1 MISILIPVY
10 NGIEYIDESVSS
22 VISQT
27 YDKWQLIIGING
39 HFKNS
44 QIFQQAKQ
52 YESDKIKVIDMYTI
66 NGKSAALNE
75 MVKQCSYDYVAIL
88 DVDDIWHPEKLRV
101 QIQYL
106 QSYDVIGSNCIWF
119 GDMNDIIPQIPQ
131 LDISDFDFKQVNPII
146 NSSSIIR
153 KDLCWWD
160 EDIHSGVEDYDLWIR
175 LRLLRCK
182 FYNCPEILVKHR
194 IHQTSAFNSKG
205 NHNAV
210 PELLAKYYG

>member
-10 NGIEYIDESVSS
+10 NGIEYIDESVSC

-27 YDKWQLIIGING
+27 YDKWELIIGING
-39 HFKNS
+39 HIQNS
-44 QIFQQAKQ
+44 PVFQQAKQ

-66 NGKSAALNE
+66 KGKSAALNE
-75 MVKQCSYDYVAIL
+75 MVKHCSYDYVAIL
-88 DVDDIWHPEKLRV
+88 DIDDIWHPEKLRV

-131 LDISDFDFKQVNPII
+131 LDISEFNFKQVNPII

>member
-10 NGIEYIDESVSS
+10 NGIEYIDESVTS

-27 YDKWQLIIGING
+27 YDNWEIIIGING
-39 HFKNS
+39 HIQNS

-75 MVKQCSYDYVAIL
+75 MVKHCSYDYVAIL

-131 LDISDFDFKQVNPII
+131 LDISEFNFKQVNPII

>member
-10 NGIEYIDESVSS
+10 NGIEYIDESVTS

-27 YDKWQLIIGING
+27 YDNWEIIIGING
-39 HFKNS
+39 HIQNS
-44 QIFQQAKQ
+44 PVFQQAKQ
-52 YESDKIKVIDMYTI
+52 YESDKIKVLDLYTI

-75 MVKQCSYDYVAIL
+75 MVKHCSYDYVAIL
-88 DVDDIWHPEKLRV
+88 DVDDIWHPEKLQV

-119 GDMNDIIPQIPQ
+119 GDINDIIPQIPQ
-131 LDISDFDFKQVNPII
+131 LDISEFDFKQVNPII

>member
-10 NGIEYIDESVSS
+10 NGIEYIDESVTS

-27 YDKWQLIIGING
+27 YDNWEIIIGING
-39 HFKNS
+39 HIQNS
-44 QIFQQAKQ
+44 PVFQQAKQ

-66 NGKSAALNE
+66 KGKSAALNE
-75 MVKQCSYDYVAIL
+75 MVKHCSYDYVAIL

-131 LDISDFDFKQVNPII
+131 LDISEFNFKQVNPII